1 MSKLAA
7 PDWGPPNL
15 QEETMQE
22 ITISFGG
29 AVVAFIAAMGVPSAI
44 MGLIVWT
51 LKKRIDAKEHDQDEK
66 NKAQQKLM
74 VLLVQSTRASIA
86 LGEAT
91 AHAMQRGHTNGDM
104 EVALKYASEVKHEQK
119 NFLAEQGIHNL
130 FDE

>member
-1 MSKLAA
+1 MGSV
-7 PDWGPPNL
+7 
-15 QEETMQE
+15 
-22 ITISFGG
+22 TIDIGQFAF
-29 AVVAFIAAMGVPSAI
+29 AVIAAMGVPSAI
-44 MGLIVWT
+44 MGLIVWS
-51 LKKRIDAKEHDQDEK
+51 LKKRIDAREKDQDEK
-66 NKAQQKLM
+66 NSAQQKLM

-104 EVALKYASEVKHEQK
+104 EEALKYAANVKHEQK